1 MIGALY
7 GMSYKNKVKVHGF
20 RHLAST
26 VLNESGKFF
35 TDVIG

>member
-1 MIGALY
+1 
-7 GMSYKNKVKVHGF
+7 VKVHGF

-35 TDVIG
+35 TDVIGWR